1 MQVTFQM
8 LLIVCPLIFLA
19 STVDAIGGGGGL
31 ISLPAYLLAGLPPAL
46 AAGSNKTS
54 ASVGTLI
61 ATGRFLK
68 SGRLLV
74 KPALCAAAGALPGAW
89 LGAELLKRTDP
100 AVVRVFLI
108 VAIPLM
114 ALVLVFKKDAPART
128 RPITAARLA
137 GCFALGLGCGF
148 YDGFFGPGTGTLLIM
163 GLTWLIGMDMVTASG
178 SAKLINL
185 ASNVAALVSLL
196 SGGQVLFALALP
208 AAAFS
213 LAGGYLGSWL
223 AIRRGAQFIRKIMLA
238 VLAIIVIRLAVEWFM

>member
-1 MQVTFQM
+1 MQVTLQM
-8 LLIVCPLIFLA
+8 LLIVCPLVFLA
-19 STVDAIGGGGGL
+19 ATVDAIGGGGGL
-31 ISLPAYLLAGLPPAL
+31 ISLPAYLLTGLPPAL
-46 AAGSNKTS
+46 AAGSNKMS
-54 ASVGTLI
+54 ASIGTLI

-74 KPALCAAAGALPGAW
+74 KPSLCAAAGALPGAW

-100 AVVRVFLI
+100 NVVRVFLI
-108 VAIPLM
+108 VAIPVM
-114 ALVLVFKKDAPART
+114 ALVLVFKKDAPERT
-128 RPITAARLA
+128 RPLTAARLW

-185 ASNVAALVSLL
+185 ASNVSALASLIA
-196 SGGQVLFALALP
+196 GGEVLFALALP

-223 AIRRGAQFIRKIMLA
+223 AIHRGAKFIRKIMLV
-238 VLAIIVIRLAVEWFM
+238 VLIILIVRLAVEWFM

>member
-1 MQVTFQM
+1 M
-8 LLIVCPLIFLA
+8 
-19 STVDAIGGGGGL
+19 
-31 ISLPAYLLAGLPPAL
+31 
-46 AAGSNKTS
+46 
-54 ASVGTLI
+54 
-61 ATGRFLK
+61 K

-100 AVVRVFLI
+100 AVVQVFLI
-108 VAIPLM
+108 IAIPLM
-114 ALVLVFKKDAPART
+114 ALVLIFKKDAPASS
-128 RPITAARLA
+128 RPITAARLW
-137 GCFALGLGCGF
+137 GCLALGLGCGF

-185 ASNVAALVSLL
+185 ASNVSALISLVA
-196 SGGQVLFALALP
+196 GGKVLFALALP

-223 AIRRGAQFIRKIMLA
+223 AIRRGAGFIRKIMLV
-238 VLAIIVIRLAVEWFM
+238 VLAILIVRLAAAWFL